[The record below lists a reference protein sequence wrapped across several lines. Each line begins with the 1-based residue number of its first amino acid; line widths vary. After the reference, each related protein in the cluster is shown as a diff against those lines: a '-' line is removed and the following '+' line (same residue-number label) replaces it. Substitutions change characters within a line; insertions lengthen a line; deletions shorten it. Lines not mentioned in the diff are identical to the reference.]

1 MHLALANCWQLP
13 QGIGTDA
20 ARSCRTED
28 PMQNNAAAPAA
39 TDTSLSA
46 EATFE
51 AFAQTLDQL
60 AAKVRR
66 SKRFLAGRD
75 DEARRGLVAHAGK
88 LIAIVSVVDRVAFD
102 PEQIPGLELLAK
114 VAEQVAIAS
123 GMTVVRVAN
132 GCKCRDC
139 SAKPAA
145 VLS

>member
-1 MHLALANCWQLP
+1 M
-13 QGIGTDA
+13 D
-20 ARSCRTED
+20 D
-28 PMQNNAAAPAA
+28 KAAAAAA

-51 AFAQTLDQL
+51 DFAQTLDQL

-88 LIAIVSVVDRVAFD
+88 LLAIVSVVDRVAFD
-102 PEQIPGLELLAK
+102 PEQLSALELLAK
-114 VAEQVAIAS
+114 VAEQIAIAS
-123 GMTVVRVAN
+123 GMAVVRIAN
-132 GCKCRDC
+132 GCKCPDC